1 MKELYTE
8 KLKSMELNNFKKLY
22 LKKYFA
28 YLLVAVVTVSCSYSF
43 TGSSVPP
50 HIKTVYITVFQD
62 RSNSGEFNLGDRISK
77 QLIQK
82 FIEDNTLIIS
92 DKSNANAIIDG
103 SITSLSDAPS
113 AISGREQVSSRR
125 ITINVQ
131 VVYKDVVK
139 KQTIFDK
146 SFSDYTDYI
155 ATGDITSARKNAI
168 DETIKK
174 ISENIL
180 LGVVSN
186 W

>member
-1 MKELYTE
+1 MF
-8 KLKSMELNNFKKLY
+8 S
-22 LKKYFA
+22 
-28 YLLVAVVTVSCSYSF
+28 LLLIMFLVISCSYSF
-43 TGSSVPP
+43 TGSSVPS

-62 RSNSGEFNLGDRISK
+62 RSNSGEFNLGDRVSK

-92 DKSNANAIIDG
+92 DKTSANAIIDG
-103 SITSLSDAPS
+103 AITSLSDSPS
-113 AISGREQVSSRR
+113 AISGKEQVSSRR
-125 ITINVQ
+125 ITINIQ
-131 VVYKDVVK
+131 VVYKDLAK

-155 ATGDITSARKNAI
+155 ASGDITNARKNAI

-174 ISENIL
+174 ITENIL